1 MCPPTSDHP
10 VPPLGDDQPLKG
22 LKVVELA
29 TVLAGPLVG
38 TFLAEL
44 GADVLKIEPPGRGDV
59 TRSWRLAGESQEG
72 PGAYY
77 AAANGHK
84 RIERMNLKTD
94 EGQRALGQHLDD
106 ADILIQNAR
115 PTSLAGLGLDPDT
128 LAARHP
134 RLIHVHLL
142 GFLDNPAR
150 GGYDIVVQAESG
162 FLSMN
167 GEPDGAPFRMP
178 VALMDVLAAHQMRSG
193 LLLALYERERTG
205 RGAYIE
211 TWLDASGFSGLV
223 NRGTEHL
230 VAGRTPEPLGALHPQ
245 IAPYGE
251 LFTCRC
257 GSVVVTAVG
266 NNPQFR
272 SLCSVLGQEELA
284 DDARFATNPE
294 RVTHRTALA
303 RLLAPLFADIEAGP
317 LLDEALSRGIPLGRV
332 KSVSDALS
340 SGTGRAMTAAYDVEG
355 TPVRHV
361 RQVAFRIH
369 RNGNRTT

>member
-1 MCPPTSDHP
+1 MCPPTSAP
-10 VPPLGDDQPLKG
+10 PAPPLGDDQPLRG

-72 PGAYY
+72 QGAYY
-77 AAANGHK
+77 AAANGPK

-167 GEPDGAPFRMP
+167 GEPGGAPFRMP

-251 LFTCRC
+251 LFACLC

-266 NNPQFR
+266 NDPQFR

-294 RVTHRTALA
+294 RVTHRAALA
-303 RLLAPLFADIEAGP
+303 GLLAPLFADMEAGP

-340 SGTGRAMTAAYDVEG
+340 SGTGRAMTATYDVEG

>member
-1 MCPPTSDHP
+1 MCPPSSDHP
-10 VPPLGDDQPLKG
+10 TPPLGDDQPLKG

-44 GADVLKIEPPGRGDV
+44 GANVIKIEPPGRGDV
-59 TRSWRLAGESQEG
+59 TRSWRLTGESQEG

-77 AAANGHK
+77 VAANGPK
-84 RIERMNLKTD
+84 CIERINLKTD
-94 EGQRALGQHLDD
+94 EGQRALIEHLDD
-106 ADILIQNAR
+106 ADILIQNTR
-115 PTSLAGLGLDPDT
+115 PTSLNGLGLDPEV
-128 LAARHP
+128 LALRHP
-134 RLIHVHLL
+134 QLIHVHLL
-142 GFLDNPAR
+142 GFLDNPMR

-167 GEPDGAPFRMP
+167 GETDGAPFRMP

-193 LLLALYERERTG
+193 LLLALFERERTG

-230 VAGRTPEPLGALHPQ
+230 VAGKTPEPLGALHPQ

-266 NNPQFR
+266 NDTQFR
-272 SLCSVLGQEELA
+272 SLCRLLGKEELA
-284 DDARFATNPE
+284 NDARFTKNPE
-294 RVTHRTALA
+294 RVTHRESLA
-303 RLLAPLFADIEAGP
+303 GILAPLFADTEADA
-317 LLDEALSRGIPLGRV
+317 LLDAALSCGIPLGRV
-332 KSVSDALS
+332 KSVSDALA
-340 SGTGRAMTAAYDVEG
+340 SGTGRAMTAEFNVEG
-355 TPVRHV
+355 VPVRHV

-369 RNGNRTT
+369 RTGNRTT

>member
-1 MCPPTSDHP
+1 MCPPTLDSP
-10 VPPLGDDQPLKG
+10 APPLGNDRPLKG

-77 AAANGHK
+77 SAANGPK
-84 RIERMNLKTD
+84 RIARINLKT
-94 EGQRALGQHLDD
+94 EQGQRTLDHHLNN

-115 PTSLAGLGLDPDT
+115 PTSLAGLGLHPDA

-142 GFLDNPAR
+142 GFLDNPVR

-167 GEPDGAPFRMP
+167 GEPDRAPFRMP

-205 RGAYIE
+205 QGAYIE

-223 NRGTEHL
+223 NRATEHL

-266 NNPQFR
+266 NDLQFR
-272 SLCSVLGQEELA
+272 SLCSLLGQEELA

-303 RLLAPLFADIEAGP
+303 GLLGPLFTGIDAAP

-332 KSVSDALS
+332 KSVSDALA
-340 SGTGRAMTAAYDVEG
+340 SGTGQAMTAAYEVEG
-355 TPVRHV
+355 ASVRHV